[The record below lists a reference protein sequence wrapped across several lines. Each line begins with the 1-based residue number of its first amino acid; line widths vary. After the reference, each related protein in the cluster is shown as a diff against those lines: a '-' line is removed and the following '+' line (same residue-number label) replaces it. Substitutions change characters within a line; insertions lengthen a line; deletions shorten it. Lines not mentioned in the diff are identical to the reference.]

1 MLSRN
6 KSGFYRVRKVVAEVE
21 SNSTFLLQDSL
32 DSSMVKAQHR
42 YSGRS
47 AAMLHNSLHVFAVR
61 FTRLPLGAK
70 STAKSEERRVLTP

>member
-1 MLSRN
+1 MISCN
-6 KSGFYRVRKVVAEVE
+6 KSGFYRLRKVVAEVE
-21 SNSTFLLQDSL
+21 SSSTFLLQDSL
-32 DSSMVKAQHR
+32 DSWVVKAQHR

-70 STAKSEERRVLTP
+70 STEKSEDEEF